1 MKPSKRIQGRVG
13 LIINDINSPFFTDEE
28 KGECIRHM
36 LDLATHN
43 GISKALLL
51 QWCDWL
57 WRKVFE
63 EVKE

>member
-28 KGECIRHM
+28 KGEALRYM
-36 LDLATHN
+36 LDMLSHN
-43 GISKALLL
+43 AVSKDLILT
-51 QWCDWL
+51 WCDWL
-57 WRKVFE
+57 WHKVFE